1 MGLGELVTPEAQRAA
16 LAWLISGAFQFA
28 SAPELSLASWEA
40 LLFFTLGTFLAAVGF
55 GWLERLVTR
64 AAAKLIARFPLSGH
78 RPAEAQRV
86 RCIGA
91 LIAFSTFATAFA
103 CASEVAR
110 SIQ

>member
-1 MGLGELVTPEAQRAA
+1 MDIASSETQRAA
-16 LAWLISGAFQFA
+16 LAWLISGVYQFA
-28 SAPELSLASWEA
+28 SAPELSLASLEV
-40 LLFFTLGTFLAAVGF
+40 LLFFTLGTFLAARGF

-78 RPAEAQRV
+78 QSVEAQRV
-86 RCIGA
+86 RRIGA